1 MPGPAQSQ
9 ELVEEETKMPYD
21 FGGDYLPTESDYTQG
36 FQQTNPQMSPGY
48 GDSRSWIERLK
59 EKLMRGGQA
68 MQNVG
73 AQNQMQNPMQ
83 QQGQGQGMQD
93 PMASRSQS
101 LSSSY
106 SQGKQLGQAG
116 RNIYNALGGG

>member
-1 MPGPAQSQ
+1 
-9 ELVEEETKMPYD
+9 MPYD

-73 AQNQMQNPMQ
+73 AQPQQQNPMQ
-83 QQGQGQGMQD
+83 GQAPAPMQSQDINASYNQG
-93 PMASRSQS
+93 R
-101 LSSSY
+101 
-106 SQGKQLGQAG
+106 QLGQAG
-116 RNIYNALGGG
+116 RAVYNVFGGKG